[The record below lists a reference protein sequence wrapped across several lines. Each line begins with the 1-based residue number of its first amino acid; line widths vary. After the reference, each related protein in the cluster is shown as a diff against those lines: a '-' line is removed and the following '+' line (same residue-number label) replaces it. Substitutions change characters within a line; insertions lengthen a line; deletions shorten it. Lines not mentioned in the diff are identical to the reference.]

1 MQKYKIAIVGSGI
14 IGMTLALQLSAIKHI
29 NITLFGKKPKYS
41 QYKTTAILATSFD
54 IYKRLLDLNESH
66 PQISKLKKFKIID
79 ELKIKKKV
87 IDFDSAEIDLDS
99 FAYNIRDNFLADRLH
114 KEIKNNTSIIFKNE
128 FIEGLEDNLSKTIL
142 NTSDGAAEFDLV
154 IGADGRNSIIRE
166 LAAIHCSKRT
176 YKESILVTEINHSI
190 PNNNTSFEIH
200 RNGSLLTSVPTSN
213 KKSAIVMID
222 NAEKIDNIDPDNLNK
237 IIRDGLSTYLGNTT
251 VSDKYSIFPSET
263 INAEK
268 LYRNRVML
276 VGESAHV
283 IPPIGAQGLNLG
295 LRDIITFYN
304 ILLDSNAKDP
314 GAKTILSSYNNMRWL
329 DIYKRYKS
337 VNLLYQSMMNNN
349 VGYSALRNIGFLT
362 LNKSKRV
369 RNILLTEGLSFNK

>member
-1 MQKYKIAIVGSGI
+1 MQKYNIAIVGSGI
-14 IGMTLALQLSAIKHI
+14 IGMTLALQLSTINHI

-41 QYKTTAILATSFD
+41 EFKTTAILATSFD
-54 IYKRLLDLNESH
+54 IYKRLLDLNKSH

-79 ELKIKKKV
+79 ELKTKKKI
-87 IDFDSAEIDLDS
+87 IDFDAREINLDS

-114 KEIKNNTSIIFKNE
+114 KEIKNNDSIIFKNE
-128 FIEGLEDNLSKTIL
+128 FIEGLEDNLSKTTL
-142 NTSDGAAEFDLV
+142 NTSDGVKEFDLV

-166 LAAIHCSKRT
+166 LAAINYSKKT

-200 RNGSLLTSVPTSN
+200 RNGSLLTSVPTSD
-213 KKSAIVMID
+213 KDSAIVMID
-222 NAEKIDNIDPDNLNK
+222 HSQKIDGIDIDDLNA
-237 IIRDGLSTYLGNTT
+237 IISEGLSTYLGDTI
-251 VSDKYSIFPSET
+251 VSNKYSILPSVT

-314 GAKTILSSYNNMRWL
+314 GAKTILSSYNNMRWF

-349 VGYSALRNIGFLT
+349 AGYSAIRNIGFLT
-362 LNKSKRV
+362 LNKSRRI
-369 RNILLTEGLSFNK
+369 RNMLLSEGLSFNK

>member
-99 FAYNIRDNFLADRLH
+99 FAYNIRDNFLADRLYN
-114 KEIKNNTSIIFKNE
+114 EIKNNTSIIFKNE

-222 NAEKIDNIDPDNLNK
+222 TAEKIDNIDLDNLNK

-362 LNKSKRV
+362 LNKSRRV